1 MPLATI
7 KHIASKNANY
17 GNAELYLTF
26 QHDEFSMKPVLDDA
40 GHYVPR
46 ESFLYESLLCGED
59 DFAIACMKSNL
70 EYRKNDHKGDIKSHH
85 YIISFDP
92 RDGPDNGL
100 TLERAQALGIEF
112 CKTHFP
118 GHQAIVCTHPD
129 GHNQNGNIHCH
140 IVINSLRIE
149 DVPFLPYMDRP
160 CDTKAG
166 MKHRCT
172 AAALRYLRAEVMEM
186 CERENLYQIDLLN
199 GRKDRITEREYW
211 AKRHGQEELDKEISG
226 DNNPAGI
233 EIRQTKFET
242 EKEKLRTAIR
252 AAMGKASTFDDFIR
266 LLSEKGITV
275 KESRGRFSYLTPDRT
290 KPITA
295 RKLGDDFSKEA
306 VLANLAENTASI
318 IDPVEKTAVIM
329 KKGAAKQSD
338 RTQVSLQ
345 KVVDIEAKK
354 AAGYGAGYE
363 RWAKNFNLKQMA
375 SALYLYRQHGFES
388 PEELDQAIESAH
400 AALTENTDKL
410 KAIEETLKEKKEL
423 RKHLQ
428 NYRASKET
436 AARYKAIRDPAEQEA
451 FYEAHRAE
459 LMLRETAQ
467 RYFKEHGARHL
478 PKISD
483 LNDEIAALVSEKNEY
498 YTFRREAA
506 AREKELTTIRAN
518 IEASL
523 GKNDLVTERSISDT
537 LSR

>member
-1 MPLATI
+1 MATI

-26 QHDEFSMKPVLDDA
+26 QHDEFSMKPVLDDR

-46 ESFLYESLLCGED
+46 KSFLYETLLCGED

-70 EYRKNDHKGDIKSHH
+70 QYRKNDHKGDIKSHH

-100 TLERAQALGIEF
+100 TLERAQALGMEF

-129 GHNQNGNIHCH
+129 GHNQSGNIHCH

-172 AAALRYLRAEVMEM
+172 ATALRYFRAEVMEL
-186 CERENLYQIDLLN
+186 CQREGLYQIDLLN

-211 AKRHGQEELDKEISG
+211 AKRHGQEQLDKEISG
-226 DNNPAGI
+226 NNDPSRI

-252 AAMGKASTFDDFIR
+252 AALEKASTFDDFVR
-266 LLSEKGITV
+266 LLSEEGITV
-275 KESRGRFSYLTPDRT
+275 KESRGRLSYLTLGRT
-290 KPITA
+290 KPITS
-295 RKLGDDFSKEA
+295 RKLGDDYSKEA
-306 VLANLAENTASI
+306 VLAKLAEKTASI
-318 IDPVEKTAVIM
+318 TGPVEKTAVSM
-329 KKGAAKQSD
+329 KKGAAKQAGP
-338 RTQVSLQ
+338 TQDSLQ
-345 KVVDIEAKK
+345 KLVDIEAKK

-388 PEELDQAIESAH
+388 PEELDQAIE
-400 AALTENTDKL
+400 AAQAAFTENTDKL
-410 KAIEETLKEKKEL
+410 KAIEAVLNEKKEL

-428 NYRASKET
+428 DYRASKET
-436 AARYKAIRDPAEQEA
+436 AAMYKTIRDPAEQEA
-451 FYEAHRAE
+451 FYEAHRAK
-459 LMLRETAQ
+459 LMLREAAQ
-467 RYFKEHGARHL
+467 RYFKEHGLRHL
-478 PKISD
+478 PKIGD
-483 LNDEIAALVSEKNEY
+483 LNDEIAALVSEKNAY
-498 YTFRREAA
+498 YTSRREAA

-523 GKNDLVTERSISDT
+523 GTSALVAEHPRSDI